1 MMELMKGMHLE
12 ILMVH
17 VWAELMVKL
26 LDWMLVGT
34 MVLKLEI
41 HLVVLQVSLE
51 LLIFLC
57 LVIELEGQMAGE

>member
-1 MMELMKGMHLE
+1 
-12 ILMVH
+12 MVH